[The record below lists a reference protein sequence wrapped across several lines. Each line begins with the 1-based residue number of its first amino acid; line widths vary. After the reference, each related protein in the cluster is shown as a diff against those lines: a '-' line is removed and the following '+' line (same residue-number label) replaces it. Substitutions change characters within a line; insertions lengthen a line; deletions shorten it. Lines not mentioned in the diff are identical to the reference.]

1 MNIILQDTD
10 ALQLMA
16 AQLTREQAGLRLA
29 PVCKYWL
36 KFVRAADAAAAAG
49 AVEFWREGLPTW
61 SLERVLPRIDRLCD
75 ASDFLGVE
83 YEPRGL
89 LKTLA
94 AYIERLHGDGIVKLV
109 FDRALATKGKKASLL
124 GCHTL
129 QVLESFRFLSELHQ
143 WVANANSRDAA
154 IDEYHPEL
162 SGWVASDAILALL
175 CSLGLKRSRVT
186 CKQTRRTVWFPADKR
201 VAKNEPLW
209 HKAYVA

>member
-1 MNIILQDTD
+1 MNILLQDTD
-10 ALQLMA
+10 ALQQIV

-36 KFVRAADAAAAAG
+36 KFVRAADEAAAAG
-49 AVEFWREGLPTW
+49 AVEFWRQGLQRW

-75 ASDFLGVE
+75 ASEFLGVE

-94 AYIERLHGDGIVKLV
+94 AYIEHLHEDGTVKLV
-109 FDRALATKGKKASLL
+109 FDMALAKTGKKASLM

-129 QVLESFRFLSELHQ
+129 QVIDPFRFLSELHR
-143 WVANANSRDAA
+143 WVADANRRAA
-154 IDEYHPEL
+154 AVNEYHPDL
-162 SGWVASDAILALL
+162 SGRDPSEAILGLL
-175 CSLGLKRSRVT
+175 HRLGLKRRRVT
-186 CKQTRRTVWFPADKR
+186 RKQTRRTVCFPANKR

-209 HKAYVA
+209 HRAYVA